1 MAFKRKPL
9 PANVRRV
16 TSLGNS
22 FRGVTTSKCDH
33 LVQFESAQECKLVLL
48 IGHIGGLEEPLHTSD
63 TPQALLD
70 SPD

>member
-16 TSLGNS
+16 ISLGNN
-22 FRGVTTSKCDH
+22 FRGVTTNRCGH
-33 LVQFESAQECKLVLL
+33 LVQFESEQERKLLLL

-70 SPD
+70 SPY